1 MQFVKAQRKKARLRL
16 ALSGTSGSGKT
27 YGALQIAKGLG
38 GKIAVLDTER
48 GSASL
53 YSDTVD
59 FDVVELGPPYEPERF
74 IEVMDAAAKAGYDVL
89 IIDSITHEWK
99 GAGGMLEIVDN
110 IARAKF
116 RGNSY
121 AAWNEGDKRHRRFV
135 DAMLHSPLHV
145 IVTMRSKAVYV
156 EGERNGKKTIEKQ
169 GAAPEQRDGIEYEF
183 TAVLD
188 LTVDGNLAVKSKDR
202 TRLFNDPFRITEET
216 GRKLRDWLE
225 SGADMPEPVKP
236 TPPAPAQPA
245 PKVPATKQTLSDL
258 ATYYANDPEEVMLDD
273 LNEMMR
279 KAAAHK
285 GAKFEPI
292 EKLTDLAEPMALW
305 LIKQIE
311 SQLQTEGAA

>member
-1 MQFVKAQRKKARLRL
+1 MFKKAERKKAKLRL

-27 YGALQIAKGLG
+27 YGALQIAKGIG
-38 GKIAVLDTER
+38 GKVAVLDTER

-53 YSDTVD
+53 YADMMD

-74 IEVMDAAAKAGYDVL
+74 IEVMDAAAKAGYDIL

-121 AAWNEGDKRHRRFV
+121 AAWNEGDKRHRRFI
-135 DAMLHSPLHV
+135 DAMLHSPLHI

-202 TRLFNDPFRITEET
+202 TRLFNDPFRISEDT
-216 GRKLRDWLE
+216 GRKLREWLE
-225 SGADMPEPVKP
+225 SGAEAQEPAP
-236 TPPAPAQPA
+236 SHRPAPAAPA
-245 PKVPATKQTLSDL
+245 QTITDPIEYL
-258 ATYYANDPEEVMLDD
+258 AELYAGDEEEVMMDD
-273 LNEMMR
+273 INER
-279 KAAAHK
+279 LRAAAK
-285 GAKFEPI
+285 RQCKPFEPVDT
-292 EKLTDLAEPMALW
+292 LRDLSTPLATW
-305 LIKQIE
+305 LIKNITAQR
-311 SQLQTEGAA
+311 AA

>member
-1 MQFVKAQRKKARLRL
+1 MTMFKKAERKKAKLRL

-27 YGALQIAKGLG
+27 YGALQIAKGIG
-38 GKIAVLDTER
+38 GKVAVLDTER

-53 YSDTVD
+53 YADMMD

-89 IIDSITHEWK
+89 VIDSITHEWK

-135 DAMLHSPLHV
+135 DAMLHSPMHI

-156 EGERNGKKTIEKQ
+156 EGERNGKKTIQKQ

-202 TRLFNDPFRITEET
+202 TRLFGDPFVITEDT
-216 GRKLRDWLE
+216 GRQLREWLE
-225 SGADMPEPVKP
+225 SGAELKPEPK
-236 TPPAPAQPA
+236 PAPEP
-245 PKVPATKQTLSDL
+245 PSDPIEAL
-258 ATYYANDPEEVMLDD
+258 ANIYADDEEEVMMDD
-273 LNEMMR
+273 INER
-279 KAAAHK
+279 LRAAAEK
-285 GAKFEPI
+285 QGKTFEPVDN
-292 EKLTDLAEPMALW
+292 LRDLPIPLASW
-305 LIKQIE
+305 LVKQ
-311 SQLQTEGAA
+311 LRAA

>member
-1 MQFVKAQRKKARLRL
+1 MFKKAERKKARLRL

-225 SGADMPEPVKP
+225 SGVDMPEPAKP
-236 TPPAPAQPA
+236 TPPAPAQSPA
-245 PKVPATKQTLSDL
+245 PKIPATTQTMDDL
-258 ATYYANDPEEVMLDD
+258 ASYYKDDSEDVMFDD
-273 LNEMMR
+273 INEMIR
-279 KAAAHK
+279 KAK
-285 GAKFEPI
+285 PGADRI
-292 EKLTDLAEPMALW
+292 DQLTDLTEAQAQW
-305 LIKQIE
+305 LIKTIE
-311 SQLQTEGAA
+311 AQLQKEAV

>member
-135 DAMLHSPLHV
+135 DAMLHSPLHI

-225 SGADMPEPVKP
+225 SGADAPEPAKP
-236 TPPAPAQPA
+236 TPPAPAQPPA
-245 PKVPATKQTLSDL
+245 PKIPATKATLDDL
-258 ATYYANDPEEVMLDD
+258 ASYYKDDSAEVMLDD
-273 LNEMMR
+273 VNEMIV
-279 KAAAHK
+279 KAK
-285 GAKFEPI
+285 PGAPRIDALED
-292 EKLTDLAEPMALW
+292 LTEAQAQW

-311 SQLQTEGAA
+311 SQLKGAA

>member
-1 MQFVKAQRKKARLRL
+1 MFKKAERKKAKLRL

-27 YGALQIAKGLG
+27 YGALQIAKGIG
-38 GKIAVLDTER
+38 GKVAVLDTER

-53 YSDTVD
+53 YADMMD

-74 IEVMDAAAKAGYDVL
+74 IEVMDAAAKAGYDIL

-99 GAGGMLEIVDN
+99 GQGGMLEIVDN

-121 AAWNEGDKRHRRFV
+121 AAWNEGDKRHRKFV

-202 TRLFNDPFRITEET
+202 TRLFNDPFRITEDT
-216 GRKLRDWLE
+216 GRKLREWLE
-225 SGADMPEPVKP
+225 SGAEAHEPAQP
-236 TPPAPAQPA
+236 QRPAPAAPA
-245 PKVPATKQTLSDL
+245 PTITDPIAYL
-258 ATYYANDPEEVMLDD
+258 AELYAGDEEEVMMDD
-273 LNEMMR
+273 INER
-279 KAAAHK
+279 LRAAAERQNK
-285 GAKFEPI
+285 PFEPVDT
-292 EKLTDLAEPMALW
+292 LRDLSTPLATW
-305 LIKQIE
+305 LIKNITAQR
-311 SQLQTEGAA
+311 AA

>member
-1 MQFVKAQRKKARLRL
+1 MFKKAERKKAKLRL

-27 YGALQIAKGLG
+27 YGALQIAKGIG
-38 GKIAVLDTER
+38 GKVAVLDTER

-53 YSDTVD
+53 YADMMD

-74 IEVMDAAAKAGYDVL
+74 VEVMDAAAKAGYDVL
-89 IIDSITHEWK
+89 VIDSITHEWK

-135 DAMLHSPLHV
+135 DAMLHSPMHI

-156 EGERNGKKTIEKQ
+156 EGERNGKKTIQKQ

-202 TRLFNDPFRITEET
+202 TRLFGDPFVITEDT
-216 GRKLRDWLE
+216 GRQLREWLE
-225 SGADMPEPVKP
+225 SGVEVPEP
-236 TPPAPAQPA
+236 T
-245 PKVPATKQTLSDL
+245 TLDKYN
-258 ATYYANDPEEVMLDD
+258 AII
-273 LNEMMR
+273 
-279 KAAAHK
+279 KAAKDAK
-285 GAKFEPI
+285 GQDFTPYATI
-292 EKLTDLAEPMALW
+292 EEIP
-305 LIKQIE
+305 
-311 SQLQTEGAA
+311 TEIREWAASRVAA

>member
-1 MQFVKAQRKKARLRL
+1 MFKKAERKKAKLRL

-27 YGALQIAKGLG
+27 YGALQIAKGIG
-38 GKIAVLDTER
+38 GKVAVLDTER

-53 YSDTVD
+53 YADMMD

-135 DAMLHSPLHV
+135 DAMLHSPMHI

-156 EGERNGKKTIEKQ
+156 EGERNGKKTIQKQ

-202 TRLFNDPFRITEET
+202 TRLFGDPFVITEDT
-216 GRKLRDWLE
+216 GRQLREWLE
-225 SGADMPEPVKP
+225 SGAELKPEPK
-236 TPPAPAQPA
+236 PAPEP
-245 PKVPATKQTLSDL
+245 PSDPIEAL
-258 ATYYANDPEEVMLDD
+258 ANIYADDEEEVMMDD
-273 LNEMMR
+273 INDRLR
-279 KAAAHK
+279 AAAEK
-285 GAKFEPI
+285 QGKTFEPVDN
-292 EKLTDLAEPMALW
+292 LRDLPIPLASW
-305 LIKQIE
+305 LVKQ
-311 SQLQTEGAA
+311 LRAA

>member
-1 MQFVKAQRKKARLRL
+1 MFKKAERKKAKLRL

-27 YGALQIAKGLG
+27 YGALQIAKGIG
-38 GKIAVLDTER
+38 GKIAVIDTER

-53 YSDTVD
+53 YADMMD

-74 IEVMDAAAKAGYDVL
+74 IEIMDAAAKAGYDVL

-99 GAGGMLEIVDN
+99 GQGGMLEIVDN

-121 AAWNEGDKRHRRFV
+121 AAWNEGDKRHRRFI

-188 LTVDGNLAVKSKDR
+188 LTVDGNLAAKSKDR
-202 TRLFNDPFRITEET
+202 TMLFNDPFRISEET
-216 GRKLRDWLE
+216 GRKLREWLE
-225 SGADMPEPVKP
+225 SGTEDNPPRPAPNASAPKAEPLLTDAQRKHLMAIYAGAQREDRLADANQIMRQAKP
-236 TPPAPAQPA
+236 TWQDVASFSELTA
-245 PKVPATKQTLSDL
+245 
-258 ATYYANDPEEVMLDD
+258 
-273 LNEMMR
+273 R
-279 KAAAHK
+279 AAAYLIEQLEAMKK
-285 GAKFEPI
+285 GA
-292 EKLTDLAEPMALW
+292 A
-305 LIKQIE
+305 
-311 SQLQTEGAA
+311 

>member
-1 MQFVKAQRKKARLRL
+1 MFKKAERKKAKLRL

-27 YGALQIAKGLG
+27 YGALQIAKGIG
-38 GKIAVLDTER
+38 GKVAVLDTER

-53 YSDTVD
+53 YADMMD

-74 IEVMDAAAKAGYDVL
+74 IEVMDAAAKAGYDIL

-121 AAWNEGDKRHRRFV
+121 AAWNEGDKRHRRFI
-135 DAMLHSPLHV
+135 DAMLHSPLHI

-225 SGADMPEPVKP
+225 SGADLPEPSFAATP
-236 TPPAPAQPA
+236 TRHGMKVTSGTADSLTPCCIAPCTSSSRCAQRPSTSKA
-245 PKVPATKQTLSDL
+245 NATARRRLRSRERPRNS
-258 ATYYANDPEEVMLDD
+258 ATASNTNSPQ
-273 LNEMMR
+273 
-279 KAAAHK
+279 
-285 GAKFEPI
+285 F
-292 EKLTDLAEPMALW
+292 LT
-305 LIKQIE
+305 
-311 SQLQTEGAA
+311 

>member
-1 MQFVKAQRKKARLRL
+1 MFKKAERKKAKLRL

-27 YGALQIAKGLG
+27 YGALQIAKGIG
-38 GKIAVLDTER
+38 GKVAVLDTER

-53 YSDTVD
+53 YADMMD

-74 IEVMDAAAKAGYDVL
+74 IEVMDAAAKAGYDIL

-99 GAGGMLEIVDN
+99 GQGGMLEIVDN

-188 LTVDGNLAVKSKDR
+188 LTVDGNLAAKSKDR
-202 TRLFNDPFRITEET
+202 TMLFNDPFRISEET
-216 GRKLRDWLE
+216 GRKLREWLE
-225 SGADMPEPVKP
+225 SGTEDNPPRSAPKQQAAQKAEPLLTDTQRKHLLAIYAGAPREDRLANANQIMLQAKP
-236 TPPAPAQPA
+236 TWQNVASFSELTA
-245 PKVPATKQTLSDL
+245 
-258 ATYYANDPEEVMLDD
+258 
-273 LNEMMR
+273 R
-279 KAAAHK
+279 AAAYLIEQLEEMKK
-285 GAKFEPI
+285 GA
-292 EKLTDLAEPMALW
+292 A
-305 LIKQIE
+305 
-311 SQLQTEGAA
+311 

>member
-1 MQFVKAQRKKARLRL
+1 MFKKAERKKAKLRL

-38 GKIAVLDTER
+38 GKVAVIDTER

-53 YSDTVD
+53 YSDMMD

-74 IEVMDAAAKAGYDVL
+74 IEIMEAAAREGYDVL
-89 IIDSITHEWK
+89 VIDSITHEWK

-135 DAMLHSPLHV
+135 DAMLHSPMHI

-188 LTVDGNLAVKSKDR
+188 LTVDGNLAAKSKDR
-202 TRLFNDPFRITEET
+202 TRLFNDPFKITEET
-216 GRKLRDWLE
+216 GKKLLAWLE
-225 SGADMPEPVKP
+225 SGVEAPAK
-236 TPPAPAQPA
+236 PAP
-245 PKVPATKQTLSDL
+245 T
-258 ATYYANDPEEVMLDD
+258 LDD
-273 LNEMMR
+273 YNR
-279 KAAAHK
+279 
-285 GAKFEPI
+285 I
-292 EKLTDLAEPMALW
+292 
-305 LIKQIE
+305 I
-311 SQLQTEGAA
+311 GAAKAEKNQEFCPYADVNEIPHPILQWANKRLGVAA

>member
-1 MQFVKAQRKKARLRL
+1 MFKKAERKKAKLRL

-27 YGALQIAKGLG
+27 YGALQIAKGIG
-38 GKIAVLDTER
+38 GKVAVLDTER

-53 YSDTVD
+53 YANMMD

-74 IEVMDAAAKAGYDVL
+74 VDVMDAAAKAGYDIL

-99 GAGGMLEIVDN
+99 GDGGILEIVDN
-110 IARAKF
+110 IGRAKF

-121 AAWNEGDKRHRRFV
+121 AAWNEGDKRHRRFI

-202 TRLFNDPFRITEET
+202 TMLFNDPFRISEET
-216 GRKLRDWLE
+216 GRKLREWLE
-225 SGADMPEPVKP
+225 SGTEV
-236 TPPAPAQPA
+236 QPA
-245 PKVPATKQTLSDL
+245 MEPQTPIAPSPK
-258 ATYYANDPEEVMLDD
+258 
-273 LNEMMR
+273 
-279 KAAAHK
+279 
-285 GAKFEPI
+285 
-292 EKLTDLAEPMALW
+292 
-305 LIKQIE
+305 
-311 SQLQTEGAA
+311 

>member
-1 MQFVKAQRKKARLRL
+1 MTMFKKAERKKAKLRL

-27 YGALQIAKGLG
+27 YGALQIAKGIG
-38 GKIAVLDTER
+38 GKVAVLDTER

-53 YSDTVD
+53 YADMMD

-135 DAMLHSPLHV
+135 DAMLHSPMHI

-156 EGERNGKKTIEKQ
+156 EGERNGKKTIQKQ

-202 TRLFNDPFRITEET
+202 TRLFGDPFVITEDT
-216 GRKLRDWLE
+216 GRQLREWLE
-225 SGADMPEPVKP
+225 SGAELKPEPK
-236 TPPAPAQPA
+236 PAPEP
-245 PKVPATKQTLSDL
+245 PSDPIEAL
-258 ATYYANDPEEVMLDD
+258 ANIYADDEEEVMMDD
-273 LNEMMR
+273 INDRLR
-279 KAAAHK
+279 AAAEK
-285 GAKFEPI
+285 QGKTFEPVDN
-292 EKLTDLAEPMALW
+292 LRDLPIPLASW
-305 LIKQIE
+305 LVKQ
-311 SQLQTEGAA
+311 LRAA

>member
-1 MQFVKAQRKKARLRL
+1 MFKKAERKKARLRL

-202 TRLFNDPFRITEET
+202 TRLFNDPFRITEDT
-216 GRKLRDWLE
+216 GRKLREWLE
-225 SGADMPEPVKP
+225 SGAESQEPAQP
-236 TPPAPAQPA
+236 QRPAPAAPA
-245 PKVPATKQTLSDL
+245 PTITDPIAYL
-258 ATYYANDPEEVMLDD
+258 AELYAGDEEEVMMDD
-273 LNEMMR
+273 INER
-279 KAAAHK
+279 LRAAAERQNK
-285 GAKFEPI
+285 PFEPVDT
-292 EKLTDLAEPMALW
+292 LRDLSTPLATW
-305 LIKQIE
+305 LIKNITAQR
-311 SQLQTEGAA
+311 AA

>member
-1 MQFVKAQRKKARLRL
+1 MIMFKKAEKKKAKLRL

-27 YGALQIAKGLG
+27 YGALQIAKGIG

-74 IEVMDAAAKAGYDVL
+74 IEIMDAAAKAGYDVL

-121 AAWNEGDKRHRRFV
+121 AAWNEGDKRHRRFI

-202 TRLFNDPFRITEET
+202 TRLFSDPFRITEDT
-216 GRKLRDWLE
+216 GRKLREWLE
-225 SGADMPEPVKP
+225 SGAEVKPEPKPEPVKHI
-236 TPPAPAQPA
+236 
-245 PKVPATKQTLSDL
+245 PATAETLAEL
-258 ATYYANDPEEVMLDD
+258 ANQYAGEPEEVMLDD
-273 LNEMMR
+273 LNETMR
-279 KAAAHK
+279 EAAEKK
-285 GAKFEPI
+285 GVTFEAI
-292 EKLTDLAEPMALW
+292 GDTRELSEPMAKW
-305 LIKQIE
+305 LVQRNIK
-311 SQLQTEGAA
+311 LKVKGAA

>member
-1 MQFVKAQRKKARLRL
+1 MFKKAERKKARLRL

-53 YSDTVD
+53 YSDTVE

-225 SGADMPEPVKP
+225 SGADLPEPAKP
-236 TPPAPAQPA
+236 TPPAPAQPPA
-245 PKVPATKQTLSDL
+245 PKIPAAKATLDDL
-258 ATYYANDPEEVMLDD
+258 SRYYKDDSAEVMLDD
-273 LNEMMR
+273 INEMIVEA
-279 KAAAHK
+279 KP
-285 GAKFEPI
+285 GAPRIDALED
-292 EKLTDLAEPMALW
+292 LTEAQAQW

-311 SQLQTEGAA
+311 SQLKGAA